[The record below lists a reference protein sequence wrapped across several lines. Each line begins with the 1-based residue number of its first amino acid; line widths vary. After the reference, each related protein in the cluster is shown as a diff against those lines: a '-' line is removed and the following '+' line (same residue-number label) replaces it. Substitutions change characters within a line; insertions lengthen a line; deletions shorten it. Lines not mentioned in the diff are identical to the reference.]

1 MTEQKPSAPRRP
13 VSGRQP
19 GGVEHENHPHHDH
32 FTVVGN
38 HLLQHPELSLTAI
51 GLAVHIQSLPAG
63 TPVGIKSLAGKF
75 PEGEIR
81 IAAAL
86 RELEEHG
93 YLARTKERLR
103 SGRVV
108 TRTVSRN
115 KPRAAF
121 AMAAWPA
128 RPGAGEPPF
137 PVPGPAAAPAAA
149 PVSALAAAPVSAL
162 ATAPV
167 SALAAGPAPVP
178 VAAPI
183 VRVDPVSV
191 AGAPVADSV
200 TEQVANPAAD
210 PAANPVATELLA
222 RLRVHDSR
230 LLLTERDVRRL
241 APAVM
246 AWLERGVPPTAV
258 ERTLTAGL
266 PQEPI
271 RHPAAFLERRLT
283 SDLPPA
289 LPAPRTPAPA
299 SRRPDPLQTCDG
311 CERAFRASRP
321 GRCRDCRERPLSAQ
335 VAA

>member
-1 MTEQKPSAPRRP
+1 MTEQNPSAPTRP
-13 VSGRQP
+13 VSGRHP

-93 YLARTKERLR
+93 YLARTKERLQ

-121 AMAAWPA
+121 AAAWPA
-128 RPGAGEPPF
+128 RPVADEPSS
-137 PVPGPAAAPAAA
+137 PAPS
-149 PVSALAAAPVSAL
+149 P

-167 SALAAGPAPVP
+167 VGVGSAPV
-178 VAAPI
+178 VAPE
-183 VRVDPVSV
+183 
-191 AGAPVADSV
+191 
-200 TEQVANPAAD
+200 TELVANPAA
-210 PAANPVATELLA
+210 TELLV

-289 LPAPRTPAPA
+289 LPAPRTPAPGP
-299 SRRPDPLQTCDG
+299 RRPDPLQTCDG

-321 GRCRDCRERPLSAQ
+321 GRCRDCRERPLSEQ
-335 VAA
+335 AAA

>member
-1 MTEQKPSAPRRP
+1 MTEQHPSARSRP
-13 VSGRQP
+13 ASGRYP
-19 GGVEHENHPHHDH
+19 GGVEHDNHPHHDD

-51 GLAVHIQSLPAG
+51 GLAVHIQSLPVGA
-63 TPVGIKSLAGKF
+63 PVGIKSLAGKF

-93 YLARTKERLR
+93 YLARTKERLQ

-115 KPRAAF
+115 RPRAAF
-121 AMAAWPA
+121 AAVTRPA
-128 RPGAGEPPF
+128 RPVADESAS
-137 PVPGPAAAPAAA
+137 PALALRADAA
-149 PVSALAAAPVSAL
+149 PVTHPTVNRAANPTVNRA
-162 ATAPV
+162 
-167 SALAAGPAPVP
+167 
-178 VAAPI
+178 
-183 VRVDPVSV
+183 
-191 AGAPVADSV
+191 
-200 TEQVANPAAD
+200 ANPAVNRAADSAVNQAAVPAVNQGAD
-210 PAANPVATELLA
+210 PAAGLLA

-241 APAVM
+241 APAVT
-246 AWLERGVPPTAV
+246 AWLERGVPATAV

-283 SDLPPA
+283 ADLPPA
-289 LPAPRTPAPA
+289 LPAPRPSVAGP
-299 SRRPDPLQTCDG
+299 RRPDPLQTCDG
-311 CERAFRASRP
+311 CERAFRAPRP
-321 GRCRDCRERPLSAQ
+321 GRCRDCRASSPTDH

>member
-1 MTEQKPSAPRRP
+1 MTEQNPSAHGRSA
-13 VSGRQP
+13 SGRRP
-19 GGVEHENHPHHDH
+19 GGVEHENHPHHDN

-63 TPVGIKSLAGKF
+63 TPVGIKTLAGKF

-93 YLARTKERLR
+93 YLARTKERLQ

-115 KPRAAF
+115 KPRAVF
-121 AMAAWPA
+121 AAVAEAA
-128 RPGAGEPPF
+128 RP
-137 PVPGPAAAPAAA
+137 AADERVSPAPA
-149 PVSALAAAPVSAL
+149 
-162 ATAPV
+162 
-167 SALAAGPAPVP
+167 G
-178 VAAPI
+178 
-183 VRVDPVSV
+183 RVDPV
-191 AGAPVADSV
+191 
-200 TEQVANPAAD
+200 PAAD
-210 PAANPVATELLA
+210 PADPAAVLLA
-222 RLRVHDSR
+222 RLRLLDSR

-241 APAVM
+241 APAVTE
-246 AWLERGVPPTAV
+246 WLGRGVPATAV

-283 SDLPPA
+283 ADLPPA
-289 LPAPRTPAPA
+289 LPAVPRPSAAAP
-299 SRRPDPLQTCDG
+299 RRPDPLQTCDG
-311 CERAFRASRP
+311 CERAFRAPGP
-321 GRCRDCRERPLSAQ
+321 GRCRDCRAPRAAEER